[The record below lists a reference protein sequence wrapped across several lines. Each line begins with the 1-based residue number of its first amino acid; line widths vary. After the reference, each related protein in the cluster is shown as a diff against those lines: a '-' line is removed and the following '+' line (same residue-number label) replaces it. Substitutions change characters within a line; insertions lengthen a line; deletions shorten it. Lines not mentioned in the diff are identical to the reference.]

1 VGRTARAGREG
12 TSIVFLERKQ
22 VHLFKSMLENIE
34 PDHYKKLE
42 KLEVKNTDLAE
53 LMNAFQNSL
62 AQLREEFNKNNN
74 NKK

>member
-1 VGRTARAGREG
+1 
-12 TSIVFLERKQ
+12 
-22 VHLFKSMLENIE
+22 MLENIE